1 MDIPPGNITQTEPSG
16 PEDCTG
22 SVAKQVAVQ
31 IKLVPESG
39 LLPEKLGEEL
49 WRAAGA
55 EQVDLSKEEFAE
67 ALETI
72 GAKDN
77 YGLDP
82 GKRAN
87 ERQREMFW
95 RALNLEEL
103 AIARGCAQGS
113 EAAWRRFLAQ
123 YREQLTRAAVEM
135 TGSAALGEELA
146 SALYSELFGLTE
158 REGRRWSPLLRYS
171 GRGSLMGWLRAILA
185 QRRVDQYRKIGRE
198 TELGEIEP
206 AATISE
212 QIEPEQL
219 EDLRVALK
227 MTLSEASAEERFLLS
242 AYYLDQHTLHEMS
255 RVLRVHE
262 ATISR
267 KLKRA
272 TDRLRKQL
280 LRTLKERG
288 LSRRAAEEALGTDPR
303 DVDINLRRLLQKSD
317 VDPNS
322 NMEGPGRAEISNPG
336 YIRKLTSSVCSWR
349 VQPPHGNKSGCWRTW
364 PNARTAGRLYF

>member
-1 MDIPPGNITQTEPSG
+1 MELA
-16 PEDCTG
+16 PENR
-22 SVAKQVAVQ
+22 
-31 IKLVPESG
+31 
-39 LLPEKLGEEL
+39 LLPEMLGEEL
-49 WRAAGA
+49 WRVAGA
-55 EQVDLSKEEFAE
+55 ELVEVSGAEFSE
-67 ALETI
+67 ALEAI
-72 GAKDN
+72 GARDN

-82 GKRAN
+82 GKQGN
-87 ERQREMFW
+87 ERQRETFW
-95 RALNLEEL
+95 RGLHLEEL
-103 AIARGCAQGS
+103 AIARGCALGRES
-113 EAAWRRFLAQ
+113 AWRRFLAQ
-123 YREQLTRAAVEM
+123 YREQLTRAAIEM

-206 AATISE
+206 AAAVSE

-219 EDLRVALK
+219 GDLRVALK

-272 TDRLRKQL
+272 TERLRKQL
-280 LRTLKERG
+280 LRTLKARG
-288 LSRRAAEEALGTDPR
+288 LSRGAAEEALGTDPR
-303 DVDINLRRLLQKSD
+303 DVDINLRKLLQKSAG
-317 VDPNS
+317 DPIPDK
-322 NMEGPGRAEISNPG
+322 EGEG
-336 YIRKLTSSVCSWR
+336 
-349 VQPPHGNKSGCWRTW
+349 
-364 PNARTAGRLYF
+364 

>member
-1 MDIPPGNITQTEPSG
+1 M
-16 PEDCTG
+16 PE
-22 SVAKQVAVQ
+22 
-31 IKLVPESG
+31 I
-39 LLPEKLGEEL
+39 LGEEL
-49 WRAAGA
+49 WRVSGA
-55 EQVDLSKEEFAE
+55 ELVEVSKAEFSD

-77 YGLDP
+77 FGLDP

-87 ERQREMFW
+87 AGQREMFW
-95 RALNLEEL
+95 RALHLQEL
-103 AIARGCAQGS
+103 AIARGCALGRESAWGS
-113 EAAWRRFLAQ
+113 FLAQ
-123 YREQLTRAAVEM
+123 YREPLTRAAIEM

-158 REGRRWSPLLRYS
+158 REGKRWSPLLRYS

-185 QRRVDQYRKIGRE
+185 QRRVNQYRKIGRE

-206 AATISE
+206 AAAVSE
-212 QIEPEQL
+212 QIEVEQI

-227 MTLSEASAEERFLLS
+227 MTLSAASAEERFLLS

-272 TDRLRKQL
+272 TERLRKQL
-280 LRTLKERG
+280 LRTLRARG
-288 LSRRAAEEALGTDPR
+288 LSRRAAEETLGTDPR
-303 DVDINLRRLLQKSD
+303 DVDINLRKLLQKS
-317 VDPNS
+317 
-322 NMEGPGRAEISNPG
+322 EGEPITNQEGQ
-336 YIRKLTSSVCSWR
+336 V
-349 VQPPHGNKSGCWRTW
+349 
-364 PNARTAGRLYF
+364 

>member
-1 MDIPPGNITQTEPSG
+1 VDIPPANITQTVSSGAEEP
-16 PEDCTG
+16 TA
-22 SVAKQVAVQ
+22 SVAEEIA
-31 IKLVPESG
+31 LGMELAPENR
-39 LLPEKLGEEL
+39 LLPEMLGEEL
-49 WRAAGA
+49 WRLASA
-55 EQVDLSKEEFAE
+55 ELAEVSRAEFSE

-72 GAKDN
+72 GARDN

-82 GKRAN
+82 GKQAN
-87 ERQREMFW
+87 ERQRETFW
-95 RALNLEEL
+95 RGLHLEEL
-103 AIARGCAQGS
+103 ALARGCALGRES
-113 EAAWRRFLAQ
+113 AWRRFLAQ
-123 YREQLTRAAVEM
+123 YREQLTRAATEM

-171 GRGSLMGWLRAILA
+171 GRGSLIGWLRAILA

-206 AATISE
+206 AAAVSE

-219 EDLRVALK
+219 GDLRVALK

-272 TDRLRKQL
+272 TESLRKQL
-280 LRTLKERG
+280 LRTLKARG

-303 DVDINLRRLLQKSD
+303 DVDINLRKLLQKSAG
-317 VDPNS
+317 DPIPDK
-322 NMEGPGRAEISNPG
+322 EGKG
-336 YIRKLTSSVCSWR
+336 
-349 VQPPHGNKSGCWRTW
+349 
-364 PNARTAGRLYF
+364 

>member
-1 MDIPPGNITQTEPSG
+1 MDIPPANIAQTETSG

-39 LLPEKLGEEL
+39 LLPERLGEEL
-49 WRAAGA
+49 WRVAGA
-55 EQVDLSKEEFAE
+55 EQVDLSRAEFGE

-72 GAKDN
+72 GAREN
-77 YGLDP
+77 YGLDS
-82 GKRAN
+82 GKRSN

-95 RALNLEEL
+95 RALHLEEL
-103 AIARGCAQGS
+103 AIAHGCALGR
-113 EAAWRRFLAQ
+113 EASWQRFFAQ
-123 YREQLTRAAVEM
+123 YREQLNRAAVDM

-322 NMEGPGRAEISNPG
+322 NMEGPG
-336 YIRKLTSSVCSWR
+336 
-349 VQPPHGNKSGCWRTW
+349 
-364 PNARTAGRLYF
+364 

>member
-1 MDIPPGNITQTEPSG
+1 VDIPPANITQTESSG
-16 PEDCTG
+16 AEERTA
-22 SVAKQVAVQ
+22 SVAEGIA
-31 IKLVPESG
+31 LGMELAPENR

-49 WRAAGA
+49 WRVAGA
-55 EQVDLSKEEFAE
+55 ELVEVSRAEFAE

-72 GAKDN
+72 GARDN
-77 YGLDP
+77 FGLDP
-82 GKRAN
+82 EKRAN
-87 ERQREMFW
+87 ERQRETFW
-95 RALNLEEL
+95 RSLHLEEL
-103 AIARGCAQGS
+103 AIARGCALGRES
-113 EAAWRRFLAQ
+113 AWQRFLVQ
-123 YREQLTRAAVEM
+123 YREQLIRAAVEM
-135 TGSAALGEELA
+135 TGSGTLGEDLA

-185 QRRVDQYRKIGRE
+185 QRRVNQYRKIGRE

-206 AATISE
+206 AAAVSE
-212 QIEPEQL
+212 QIQPEQL
-219 EDLRVALK
+219 EDLRLAIN

-272 TDRLRKQL
+272 TERLRKEL
-280 LRTLKERG
+280 LRTLRARG

-303 DVDINLRRLLQKSD
+303 DVDINLRKLLQKSEG
-317 VDPNS
+317 DPIS
-322 NMEGPGRAEISNPG
+322 DKEGQG
-336 YIRKLTSSVCSWR
+336 
-349 VQPPHGNKSGCWRTW
+349 
-364 PNARTAGRLYF
+364 

>member
-1 MDIPPGNITQTEPSG
+1 MDIPPTNIAQTVSSGAEEPTATVAEG
-16 PEDCTG
+16 IALGIAPEN
-22 SVAKQVAVQ
+22 
-31 IKLVPESG
+31 PH
-39 LLPEKLGEEL
+39 LPEMLGEEL
-49 WRAAGA
+49 WRVAGS
-55 EQVDLSKEEFAE
+55 ELVEVSRVEFAE

-72 GAKDN
+72 GARDN

-82 GKRAN
+82 GKQAN
-87 ERQREMFW
+87 ERQRETFW
-95 RALNLEEL
+95 RGLHLEEL
-103 AIARGCAQGS
+103 AIARGCALGRES
-113 EAAWRRFLAQ
+113 AWRRFLAQ
-123 YREQLTRAAVEM
+123 YREQLTRAAIEM

-206 AATISE
+206 AAAVSE

-219 EDLRVALK
+219 GDLRAALK

-242 AYYLDQHTLHEMS
+242 AYYLDQHTLNEMS

-272 TDRLRKQL
+272 TERLRKQL
-280 LRTLKERG
+280 LRTLKARG

-303 DVDINLRRLLQKSD
+303 DVDINLRKLLQKSAG
-317 VDPNS
+317 DPIPDK
-322 NMEGPGRAEISNPG
+322 EGEG
-336 YIRKLTSSVCSWR
+336 
-349 VQPPHGNKSGCWRTW
+349 
-364 PNARTAGRLYF
+364 

>member
-1 MDIPPGNITQTEPSG
+1 MERA
-16 PEDCTG
+16 PENR
-22 SVAKQVAVQ
+22 
-31 IKLVPESG
+31 
-39 LLPEKLGEEL
+39 LLPEMLGEEL
-49 WRAAGA
+49 WRVAGA
-55 EQVDLSKEEFAE
+55 ELVEVSRAEFAE

-72 GAKDN
+72 GARDN

-82 GKRAN
+82 EKQGN
-87 ERQREMFW
+87 ERQRETFW
-95 RALNLEEL
+95 RALHLEEL
-103 AIARGCAQGS
+103 AMARGCALGRES
-113 EAAWRRFLAQ
+113 AWRRFLAQ
-123 YREQLTRAAVEM
+123 YREQLTRAAIEM

-146 SALYSELFGLTE
+146 SAIYSELFGLTE

-206 AATISE
+206 AAAVSE
-212 QIEPEQL
+212 QIEPEKL
-219 EDLRVALK
+219 GDLRVALK

-272 TDRLRKQL
+272 TERLHKQL
-280 LRTLKERG
+280 LRTLKTRG

-303 DVDINLRRLLQKSD
+303 DVDINLRKLLQKSAS
-317 VDPNS
+317 DPIPDE
-322 NMEGPGRAEISNPG
+322 EGEG
-336 YIRKLTSSVCSWR
+336 
-349 VQPPHGNKSGCWRTW
+349 
-364 PNARTAGRLYF
+364 